1 MKGERLNWWL
11 TITANI
17 AVLIGIVL
25 LIVELNQNRD
35 MMRAQ
40 TRNELAMG
48 IVGIQ
53 SGIAE
58 NEQLA
63 AVLAKARDG
72 ETLSP
77 GESLQFANRMLA
89 MFRYWENVHY
99 QYRMGLYDEVEF
111 LKQKDAWEDYINVSD
126 AQVGAWCR
134 FSDTFSPEFAQEV
147 DGIINQRSC

>member
-1 MKGERLNWWL
+1 MDGGRLNWWL

-25 LIVELNQNRD
+25 LIVELDQNRD

-40 TRNELAMG
+40 TRSDLAMG
-48 IVGIQ
+48 IVSIQ

-63 AVLAKARDG
+63 EVLAKARDG
-72 ETLSP
+72 ETLSA

-126 AQVGAWCR
+126 VQVDAWCR
-134 FSDTFSPEFAQEV
+134 FRDTFSPEFAQEV